1 MNPPRVYRC
10 SPSWTPLPH
19 PSPYHP
25 SGSSQCT
32 SPEHPVSCIEPGLA
46 IRETHFS
53 CLLTL
58 FCLML
63 YWRHCRDQK
72 YKVLFLRVAH
82 NSGNQAKIPLSIS
95 ESQKQDSNPEGQQ
108 FKDAYFILTRWLY
121 DREKCPSYS
130 LYPSWSTPLTSIEH
144 SWPQINSLQKQIPIQ
159 REKKQHLEAKH
170 TKDNICVLCHIMNIK
185 NARLYKT

>member
-1 MNPPRVYRC
+1 MAQRVKHLPAMWETRVRSLSQEDPLEKEMATHSSTLPGKSHGQRSMVGY
-10 SPSWTPLPH
+10 SPW
-19 PSPYHP
+19 
-25 SGSSQCT
+25 GCK
-32 SPEHPVSCIEPGLA
+32 V
-46 IRETHFS
+46 
-53 CLLTL
+53 L